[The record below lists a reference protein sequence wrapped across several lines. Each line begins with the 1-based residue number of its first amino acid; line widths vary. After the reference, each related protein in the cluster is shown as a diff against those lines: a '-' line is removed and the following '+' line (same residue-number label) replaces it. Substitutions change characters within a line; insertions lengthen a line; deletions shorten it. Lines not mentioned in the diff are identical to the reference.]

1 MHFFTILFV
10 YMKYSYYLC
19 KQIVNKKK
27 KNSMKKTLLLFI
39 ILLLGTTVHA
49 QLIATIK
56 AYAPQYCPGEV
67 YFKDGHHESFYEIEV
82 PKVGKSKLYVK
93 KNKEDKGRTSIAAI
107 DILGVK
113 FWHEDFPE
121 KQYVLYHV
129 KTAKRS
135 MGSKSD
141 WWGVPVF
148 GNAWGTLF
156 ECEGIYKVNK
166 KTGDLEIVRF
176 RDEFGSVTPTYH
188 MIKRADKEEANLIM
202 ANLNFFGLPKKTAEV
217 FKENQK
223 IYDGIKSGQLTGKD
237 IEYILNEMASG
248 MDSDS
253 PTESLEVIPTN
264 VQTDSEE
271 NGTVGDD
278 E

>member
-1 MHFFTILFV
+1 MQTN
-10 YMKYSYYLC
+10 C
-19 KQIVNKKK
+19 KQKK
-27 KNSMKKTLLLFI
+27 KNRIKKTFLLFV

-49 QLIATIK
+49 QLIATMK

-188 MIKRADKEEANLIM
+188 MIKRTDKEEANLIM

-248 MDSDS
+248 MESDS